1 MHIFCNHYGNQISD
15 VYQGDSTPVEA
26 LISTLEQEVEFQ
38 DFFCTF
44 NEVNKELDDKAK
56 KQPQQ
61 KVLKGEIKQKDM
73 IYPGI

>member
-44 NEVNKELDDKAK
+44 NEVNKELNDKQRNNLNRKFLKVKSNK
-56 KQPQQ
+56 K
-61 KVLKGEIKQKDM
+61 I
-73 IYPGI
+73 

>member
-15 VYQGDSTPVEA
+15 VYQGDSTPVQA

-44 NEVNKELDDKAK
+44 NEVNKELNDKQRNNLNRKFLKVKSNK
-56 KQPQQ
+56 K
-61 KVLKGEIKQKDM
+61 I
-73 IYPGI
+73 

>member
-1 MHIFCNHYGNQISD
+1 MHIFCNHYRAE
-15 VYQGDSTPVEA
+15 EA

-44 NEVNKELDDKAK
+44 NEVNKELNDKAK

>member
-44 NEVNKELDDKAK
+44 NEVNKELNDKQRNNLNRK
-56 KQPQQ
+56 FL
-61 KVLKGEIKQKDM
+61 KVKSNKNI
-73 IYPGI
+73 